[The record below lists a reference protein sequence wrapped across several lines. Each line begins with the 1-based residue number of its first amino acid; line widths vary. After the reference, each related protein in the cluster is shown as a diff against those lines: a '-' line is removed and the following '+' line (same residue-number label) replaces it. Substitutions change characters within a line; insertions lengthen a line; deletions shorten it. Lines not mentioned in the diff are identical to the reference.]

1 MGDNNKRTYGSYVQS
16 IGRVE
21 HEPDFMEET
30 SAEIAEPVRRFD
42 EREER
47 EGANGSGWGWTAL
60 ALSILSLF
68 IMPILLGAAGII
80 VGFMARRRG
89 ATTLGMWAI
98 GIGVVSIIIK
108 LFVIP
113 FYY

>member
-1 MGDNNKRTYGSYVQS
+1 MENNNKRTYGRYVQS

-21 HEPDFMEET
+21 REPDFMEET
-30 SAEIAEPVRRFD
+30 SAEIAEPVRRYD

-60 ALSILSLF
+60 ALSVLSLF

-80 VGFMARRRG
+80 VGFIARRRG
-89 ATTLGMWAI
+89 ATMLGMWAI
-98 GIGVVSIIIK
+98 GIGIVSIIIK